1 MADKWVY
8 ASKSIS
14 GPGFVATFTPVSSDL
29 THPAEVAAEVAARY
43 TAAAVNACAALG
55 LSAAALES
63 GAVAKLVEAAQLAL
77 ENALRETSAPYTDWV
92 NDWANI
98 AERLGEALA
107 ALDDKEAA

>member
-29 THPAEVAAEVAARY
+29 THPAEVAARY